1 MRSAR
6 FLLRDAT
13 ASWHERVDALFS
25 NTDLADPRQY
35 GGFLLAQAAAHLA
48 VEQALDRANVAEIV
62 SDWPERRRGNL
73 IRLDLATLGEQ
84 MPVLEVLPALTGT
97 AAKWGAL
104 YVLEGSRL
112 GGKILARS
120 VGAGLPTSYLAAGR
134 PVAWRELTTLIDR
147 TLTKRPDIDNAAEA
161 ACAVFALFERSGRR
175 LLRNPLPP
183 SRP

>member
-84 MPVLEVLPALTGT
+84 MPVLEVL
-97 AAKWGAL
+97 
-104 YVLEGSRL
+104 
-112 GGKILARS
+112 
-120 VGAGLPTSYLAAGR
+120 
-134 PVAWRELTTLIDR
+134 
-147 TLTKRPDIDNAAEA
+147 
-161 ACAVFALFERSGRR
+161 ACADRHGGEVGRALRA
-175 LLRNPLPP
+175 
-183 SRP
+183 